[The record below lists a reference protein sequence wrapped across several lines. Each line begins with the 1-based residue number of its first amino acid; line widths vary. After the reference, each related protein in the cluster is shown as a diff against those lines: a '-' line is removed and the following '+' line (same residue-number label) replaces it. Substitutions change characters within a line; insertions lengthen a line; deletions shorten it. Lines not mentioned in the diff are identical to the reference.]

1 MQLDAAY
8 TSHDV
13 ILGEILN
20 AGVFFSQG
28 AERKDCVV
36 FLFLIGVTKGYEKDN
51 VLVHMQNDEFT

>member
-1 MQLDAAY
+1 ML
-8 TSHDV
+8 
-13 ILGEILN
+13 EF
-20 AGVFFSQG
+20 FFSQG